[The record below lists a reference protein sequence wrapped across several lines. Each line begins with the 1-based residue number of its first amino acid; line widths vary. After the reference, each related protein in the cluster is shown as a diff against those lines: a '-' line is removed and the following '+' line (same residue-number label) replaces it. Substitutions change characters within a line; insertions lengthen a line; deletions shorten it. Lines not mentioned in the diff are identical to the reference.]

1 MEVQQL
7 AYLVAIAEE
16 CSFTRAAERLGVAQ
30 PGVSAQ
36 IRRLERE
43 LGEELFDR
51 SARQVRLTASGEA
64 LLPFARAALDAVER
78 GRQAIEAL
86 RGLASGRVTLGMV
99 PSASFHDVDLPGL
112 LAEFRA
118 AHPGV
123 AISLVE
129 ARADR
134 LLELIHT
141 GDIDVAFTA
150 IAGVLPDEFGGIV
163 LNDDRLGAAV
173 GRKHAWEWKTSIT
186 LDELR
191 DEALICLPVGA
202 GMRTLLDNACVT
214 AGFTAQVALE
224 ASDPSVVAQ
233 LAAAGLGIA
242 VLPESIIRAFP
253 RALHGIVLI
262 DVELRGQVVLAWRA
276 NRAHSPAARK
286 LIALAQARFGND
298 RAPDAATRG

>member
-1 MEVQQL
+1 MELQQL
-7 AYLVAIAEE
+7 AYLVAIADDH
-16 CSFTRAAERLGVAQ
+16 SFTRAAARLGVAQ

-51 SARQVRLTASGEA
+51 SERQIRLTAAGEA

-78 GRQAIEAL
+78 GRQAIAAL
-86 RGLASGRVTLGMV
+86 RGLASGQVTVGMV

-112 LAEFRA
+112 LADFRT

-134 LLELIHT
+134 LLELI
-141 GDIDVAFTA
+141 GAREIDLAFTA
-150 IAGVLPDEFGGIV
+150 IAGVLPDEFDGIV

-173 GRKHAWEWKTSIT
+173 GRNHAWARKPSIT
-186 LDELR
+186 LEELHH
-191 DEALICLPVGA
+191 EALICLPVGA
-202 GMRTLLDNACVT
+202 GMRTLLDEACSV

-253 RALHGIVLI
+253 RALHGIELTGI
-262 DVELRGQVVLAWRA
+262 ELRGQVVLAWRA
-276 NRAHSPAARK
+276 GGVHSPAARE
-286 LIALAQARFGND
+286 LISLAQARFGND
-298 RAPDAATRG
+298 RFPDAATRG